1 LPLDYEFRKEHL
13 ALIEE
18 EICCMKIA
26 VGSDHA
32 GYRLKCEVLEFVKNL
47 GYQTLDVGTDSEMS
61 VDYPDFA
68 AQVATAVSQGESDLG
83 ILVCGT
89 GLGMA
94 IAANKVRGIRAVTC
108 GDTFSARASREHNNA
123 NVLCLGARVTGGG
136 LALDIVRVWLK
147 ARFQGGRHERRVSKI
162 VDLETGL

>member
-1 LPLDYEFRKEHL
+1 
-13 ALIEE
+13 
-18 EICCMKIA
+18 MKIA
-26 VGSDHA
+26 IGCDHA
-32 GYRLKCEVLEFVKNL
+32 GYRLKGEVLVLVENL
-47 GYQTLDVGTDSEMS
+47 GHQAVDFGTDSEVS

-68 AQVATAVSQGESDLG
+68 AKVARAVSQRNADLG

-94 IAANKVRGIRAVTC
+94 IAANKVRGVRAVTC

-136 LALDIVRVWLK
+136 LALDIVRTWLE
-147 ARFQGGRHERRVSKI
+147 AEFQGGRHERRVSKI
-162 VDLETGL
+162 MDLESGA

>member
-1 LPLDYEFRKEHL
+1 
-13 ALIEE
+13 
-18 EICCMKIA
+18 MKIA
-26 VGSDHA
+26 IGCDHA
-32 GYRLKCEVLEFVKNL
+32 GYRLKGEVLGLVENL
-47 GYQTLDVGTDSEMS
+47 GHQAVDFGTDSEVS

-68 AQVATAVSQGESDLG
+68 AKVARAVSQRNADLG

-94 IAANKVRGIRAVTC
+94 IAANKVRGVRAVTC

-136 LALDIVRVWLK
+136 LALDIVRTWLE
-147 ARFQGGRHERRVSKI
+147 AEFQGGRHERRVSKI
-162 VDLETGL
+162 MDLESGA

>member
-1 LPLDYEFRKEHL
+1 
-13 ALIEE
+13 
-18 EICCMKIA
+18 MKIA
-26 VGSDHA
+26 IGCDHA
-32 GYRLKCEVLEFVKNL
+32 GYRLKGEVLGLVENL
-47 GYQTLDVGTDSEMS
+47 GHQAVDFGTDSEAS

-68 AQVATAVSQGESDLG
+68 AKVARAVSQRNADLG

-94 IAANKVRGIRAVTC
+94 IAANKVRGVRAVTC

-136 LALDIVRVWLK
+136 LALDIVRTWLE
-147 ARFQGGRHERRVSKI
+147 AEFQGGRHERRVSKI
-162 VDLETGL
+162 MDLESGA